1 MAKIKKDCNIKKSI
15 ANSRTQDS
23 AAKLIFGNNRLCS
36 QFLRDYS
43 GIELLKNVQEEDIE
57 DMTTRYIPMF
67 TEERDSDVVKRVRLK
82 NIERAAD
89 GIIRSGE
96 LYLIA
101 LLEHKSAVDYNVS
114 MQLLR
119 YMVYIWEDYE
129 KEQEKRE
136 KGISR
141 TKDFK
146 YPPILPIVY
155 YEGRADWN
163 ANVCFR
169 DRVFLEDVFAEFV
182 PDYSYKLIRLREYS
196 NRELIDNNDEISFVM
211 LIDRLRDSH
220 EFKSLKEE
228 LPDGYLDRIS
238 EMSADDV
245 LNIIARVVAAMLRRR
260 NVSEEK
266 IAEFTEGIKE
276 RPMGVLFEDWDSG
289 PDEELIEKGRAEE
302 RKNTEAEKKR
312 AEKAESRAAEA
323 ESRAEKAENRADK
336 AESRATEAE
345 NHVAEAENRA
355 AEAEA
360 KVRELEALL
369 AESCETR

>member
-1 MAKIKKDCNIKKSI
+1 MAQIKKDGSIKKSI
-15 ANSRTQDS
+15 GNSRTQDS

-43 GIELLKNVQEEDIE
+43 GIELLKDVQEEDIE

-82 NIERAAD
+82 NVESTAGGMKGA
-89 GIIRSGE
+89 GE

-101 LLEHKSAVDYNVS
+101 LLEHKSAVDYNVN

-119 YMVYIWEDYE
+119 YMAYIWEDYE
-129 KEQEKRE
+129 KEQEKQN
-136 KGISR
+136 KGISK
-141 TKDFK
+141 TKDFR

-155 YEGRADWN
+155 YEGRAEWN
-163 ANVCFR
+163 ADIR
-169 DRVFLEDVFAEFV
+169 IKDRIVLNDVFAEFI

-211 LIDRLRDSH
+211 LIDRLRDSQ
-220 EFKSLKEE
+220 EFKKLKEE
-228 LPDGYLDRIS
+228 LPDGYLDGIS

-245 LNIIARVVAAMLRRR
+245 LNIISRVVAAMLRRR
-260 NVSEEK
+260 RVSEDK
-266 IAEFTEGIKE
+266 IAEFTEEIKE

-312 AEKAESRAAEA
+312 ADEA
-323 ESRAEKAENRADK
+323 EDRADK
-336 AESRATEAE
+336 AESRAEDAESCAEEAE
-345 NHVAEAENRA
+345 SRADKAEARV
-355 AEAEA
+355 
-360 KVRELEALL
+360 KELEALL
-369 AESCETR
+369 AADSQV